1 VARITRETKQAT
13 RASLLEAAADE
24 FAREGRDGANVNH
37 ISRAAGFAQGT
48 VYNYFPSKDELFFAV
63 VEEACAR
70 AATGADSVPASAPTR
85 ERLIGAVAADVDWA
99 RNNDAFA
106 RVLVREA
113 LAADIDVYVRIV
125 QAAASFMDKVVTILA
140 DGIQRGEIGD
150 DMPVEQ
156 LTLTL
161 VGLTLLLLAQHW
173 RAGGGW
179 PTLDEIPGYVVGL
192 VLDGVG
198 RDEGKRI

>member
-1 VARITRETKQAT
+1 MARITGETKQAT

-24 FAREGRDGANVNH
+24 FAREGRDGANVNR

-48 VYNYFPSKDELFFAV
+48 VYNYFPSKDALFFAV
-63 VEEACAR
+63 VEEACQR
-70 AATGADSVPASAPTR
+70 AATGADSVPATASTR
-85 ERLIGAVAADVDWA
+85 ERLLAAVAADVDWA
-99 RNNDAFA
+99 RNNEAFA

-113 LAADIDVYVRIV
+113 LAADIDVYIRIV
-125 QAAASFMDKVVTILA
+125 QAAAPFMDKVVIILVE
-140 DGIQRGEIGD
+140 GVQRGEID
-150 DMPVEQ
+150 VAVAVEQ

-161 VGLTLLLLAQHW
+161 VGLTLLMLAQHW

-179 PTLDEIPGYVVGL
+179 PTLEEIPGYVVGL

-198 RDEGKRI
+198 RDEEQR

>member
-1 VARITRETKQAT
+1 MARITGEAKQAT

-24 FAREGRDGANVNH
+24 FAREGRDGANVNR

-48 VYNYFPSKDELFFAV
+48 VYNYFPSKDALFFAV
-63 VEEACAR
+63 VEEACER
-70 AATGADSVPASAPTR
+70 AATDADSVPTTASTR
-85 ERLIGAVAADVDWA
+85 DRLLAAVAADVDWA
-99 RNNDAFA
+99 RHNEAFA

-125 QAAASFMDKVVTILA
+125 QAAASFMEKVATILV
-140 DGIQRGEIGD
+140 DGVQRGEVDNNIAI
-150 DMPVEQ
+150 EQ
-156 LTLTL
+156 LTLTI

-179 PTLDEIPGYVVGL
+179 PTLEEIPGYVVGL

-198 RDEGKRI
+198 RDESRQR